1 MTPNCW
7 LSGSHISKV
16 EVFIFEVMGLEP
28 LKMKATPSFNMT
40 QIQQHSFTCQKSW
53 SINKT
58 WDILQFCKQFPT
70 PNKMTT

>member
-40 QIQQHSFTCQKSW
+40 QIQQHSFTCQKS
-53 SINKT
+53 
-58 WDILQFCKQFPT
+58 
-70 PNKMTT
+70 